1 MRLRFEDDDLRRL
14 YSEAGFRL
22 PQFGRELT
30 RQFRK
35 KVGALD
41 QAPDERALRNLKS
54 LHYEKLKG
62 GRTGERSVR
71 LNKQWRL
78 ILRLEKDSQGR
89 LVAIIKIDDYH

>member
-1 MRLRFEDDDLRRL
+1 MRVRFEDDDLRRL
-14 YSEAGFRL
+14 YSEPGFRL

-35 KVGALD
+35 KVFALH
-41 QAPDERALRNLKS
+41 QAPDERTIRNLKS

-62 GRTGERSVR
+62 GRAEERSIR

-78 ILRLEKDSQGR
+78 ILRLETDSQGK
-89 LVAIIKIDDYH
+89 LVVVIAIDDYH